1 MIFPRL
7 MTQRATNVIKIAVQ
21 VRIELNWKVKDPK
34 VGGRQTNIIG
44 TDMLLIIIL
53 ENVLEISTS

>member
-34 VGGRQTNIIG
+34 VGGRQMNIIG